1 MGMTDAQFDA
11 YKQRELRHLERV
23 QKEIAEQNAKSE
35 TLDTMV
41 EDLKG
46 ELKKP

>member
-1 MGMTDAQFDA
+1 MGMTNEQFDA
-11 YKQRELRHLERV
+11 YKNGQLRLMERV

-35 TLDTMV
+35 TLNTMI
-41 EDLKG
+41 EDLKS